1 MHSLKGLAQGPGSHV
16 LPGILLLILGAV
28 ALFVWEMR
36 RLTGKQTGGDRGWGR
51 LIALSGIVLTAA
63 SCVLMAARF
72 IWVA

>member
-16 LPGILLLILGAV
+16 LPGILLLILGAAV
-28 ALFVWEMR
+28 LCIWEMR
-36 RLTGKQTGGDRGWGR
+36 RLTGRQTGCGRDR